1 MAEYPDVPVAP
12 SASFYA
18 APTPSEVEAELDF
31 GLEAEQTE
39 LSFSEPV
46 ARVGAFEAR
55 PLGVAAG
62 SELTTARSPA
72 FQDTLDHVELDFDEL
87 QTFETVSTQ
96 FCHLGVTFANAIA
109 LVPSNPAFP
118 SHSGQLVLM
127 GCPKGGWLEATFDQ
141 PVQRVSGHI
150 TSSRPTV
157 MAAFD
162 EHNRPVAQTQ
172 TPAANLAGSDSSQTP
187 NLEMTLTAR
196 RISRVTFYTF
206 DGQLT
211 LGAFSFAQSDRRAS

>member
-1 MAEYPDVPVAP
+1 MAEYSDVPVAP
-12 SASFYA
+12 SVPLHA
-18 APTPSEVEAELDF
+18 ALAPSEAVAELDF
-31 GLEAEQTE
+31 GLEAKLTE
-39 LSFSEPV
+39 PSFSEPM
-46 ARVGAFEAR
+46 ARAAAFEAH
-55 PLGVAAG
+55 PIGVATG
-62 SELTTARSPA
+62 SELTAERSPIS
-72 FQDTLDHVELDFDEL
+72 QDTLDVELDFDEL

-96 FCHLGVTFANAIA
+96 FRHLGVTFANAIA

-118 SHSGQLVLM
+118 SHTGQRVLM

-172 TPAANLAGSDSSQTP
+172 TPAANLAGSNSSQAP

-211 LGAFSFAQSDRRAS
+211 LGAFSFGQSDRRAS

>member
-1 MAEYPDVPVAP
+1 MAEYSDVPVAP
-12 SASFYA
+12 SASFHA
-18 APTPSEVEAELDF
+18 ALAPSEAEAELDF
-31 GLEAEQTE
+31 GLEARLAEP
-39 LSFSEPV
+39 SFSEPV
-46 ARVGAFEAR
+46 DHAAVFEAR
-55 PLGVAAG
+55 PIGVAAG
-62 SELTTARSPA
+62 SELTTERSPVS
-72 FQDTLDHVELDFDEL
+72 QDALGDVALDFDEL
-87 QTFETVSTQ
+87 QTFETVDTQ
-96 FCHLGVTFANAIA
+96 FRHLGVTFANAIA

-118 SHSGQLVLM
+118 PHSGQRVLM

-172 TPAANLAGSDSSQTP
+172 TPAANLAGSGSSQAP
-187 NLEMTLTAR
+187 NQEMTLAAR

-211 LGAFSFAQSDRRAS
+211 LGAFSFTQSERRAS

>member
-1 MAEYPDVPVAP
+1 MEEYFDVPVAP
-12 SASFYA
+12 SSSSSA
-18 APTPSEVEAELDF
+18 APAPSEAEAELDF
-31 GLEAEQTE
+31 GLAVELAEPG
-39 LSFSEPV
+39 FAEPAV
-46 ARVGAFEAR
+46 HTVAFEAR
-55 PLGVAAG
+55 PLGVAPG
-62 SELTTARSPA
+62 SELAAARSPA
-72 FQDTLDHVELDFDEL
+72 VQDALDDVELDFDEL
-87 QTFETVSTQ
+87 ETFETVSTQ
-96 FCHLGVTFANAIA
+96 FRHLGVTFANAIA

-118 SHSGQLVLM
+118 PHTGHRVLM

-172 TPAANLAGSDSSQTP
+172 TSTANLAGFGSGQPP
-187 NLEMTLTAR
+187 NLEMTLTAQ

-211 LGAFSFAQSDRRAS
+211 LGAFRFAQSDRRVS

>member
-12 SASFYA
+12 SPSLQA
-18 APTPSEVEAELDF
+18 ALAA
-31 GLEAEQTE
+31 LEAEGEMDARPETE
-39 LSFSEPV
+39 LIETSFSEPV
-46 ARVGAFEAR
+46 PCATFEAR
-55 PLGVAAG
+55 SLGVAAG
-62 SELTTARSPA
+62 SELAAARSPA
-72 FQDTLDHVELDFDEL
+72 VHEALDVELDFDEL
-87 QTFETVSTQ
+87 QTFETVDTQ
-96 FCHLGVTFANAIA
+96 FRHLGVTFANAIA

-162 EHNRPVAQTQ
+162 EHNRPVAQAQ

>member
-1 MAEYPDVPVAP
+1 MAEYPDVPVSPLSSVQVELAA
-12 SASFYA
+12 SASEGELE
-18 APTPSEVEAELDF
+18 SRLEAEL
-31 GLEAEQTE
+31 AEP
-39 LSFSEPV
+39 SFSEP
-46 ARVGAFEAR
+46 AIHAAFDVR
-55 PLGVAAG
+55 PMGVAAG
-62 SELTTARSPA
+62 SELAVARSPA
-72 FQDTLDHVELDFDEL
+72 SQEALDVELDFDEL

-96 FCHLGVTFANAIA
+96 FRHLGVTFANAIA
-109 LVPSNPAFP
+109 LAPSNPAFP
-118 SHSGQLVLM
+118 PYGKQLVLM

-172 TPAANLAGSDSSQTP
+172 TSAANLAGSDSSQAP

>member
-12 SASFYA
+12 SSSFYG
-18 APTPSEVEAELDF
+18 APAPSEAEAELDF
-31 GLEAEQTE
+31 GLEAELTE
-39 LSFSEPV
+39 PSFSEPA
-46 ARVGAFEAR
+46 ARAGVFEAHS
-55 PLGVAAG
+55 LGVAAG
-62 SELTTARSPA
+62 SELTAARSPLS
-72 FQDTLDHVELDFDEL
+72 QDALNDIELDFDEL

-211 LGAFSFAQSDRRAS
+211 LGAFSFAQSNRRAS

>member
-1 MAEYPDVPVAP
+1 MEEYPDVPVAP
-12 SASFYA
+12 SSSFYA
-18 APTPSEVEAELDF
+18 ESAPLEAEAELDF
-31 GLEAEQTE
+31 GSGPE
-39 LSFSEPV
+39 LVEPSFSEPA
-46 ARVGAFEAR
+46 ARPVSFEAR

-62 SELTTARSPA
+62 SELTAARSPLS
-72 FQDTLDHVELDFDEL
+72 QDALDDVELDFDEL

-96 FCHLGVTFANAIA
+96 FHHLGVTFANAVA

-118 SHSGQLVLM
+118 SHTGQLVLM
-127 GCPKGGWLEATFDQ
+127 ACPKGGWLEATFDQ

-172 TPAANLAGSDSSQTP
+172 TPAANLAGSGSSQAP
-187 NLEMTLTAR
+187 NLEMTLTGR
-196 RISRVTFYTF
+196 QISRVTFYTF

-211 LGAFSFAQSDRRAS
+211 LGAFSFAQSNRRAS

>member
-31 GLEAEQTE
+31 GLEAELAE
-39 LSFSEPV
+39 PSFSEPV
-46 ARVGAFEAR
+46 ARAGAFEAR

-62 SELTTARSPA
+62 SELTAARSPA

-96 FCHLGVTFANAIA
+96 FCHLGVTFTNAIA
-109 LVPSNPAFP
+109 LMPSNPAFP
-118 SHSGQLVLM
+118 SYGGQLVLM

-172 TPAANLAGSDSSQTP
+172 TSAANLAGSDSGQAP
-187 NLEMTLTAR
+187 NLEMTLTAC